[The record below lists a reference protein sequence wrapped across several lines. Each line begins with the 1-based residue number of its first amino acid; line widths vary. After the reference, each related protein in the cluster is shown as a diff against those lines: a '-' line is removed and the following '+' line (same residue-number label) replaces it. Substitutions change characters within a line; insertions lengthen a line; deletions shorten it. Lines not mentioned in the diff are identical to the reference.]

1 VPAAGLARCINVW
14 RCCRPGFTLIE
25 LLLVL
30 VILGTLS
37 GIAAPYLQKARERAQ
52 TARAIGDIRA
62 LQIDIAT
69 YEATNGE
76 PPNSLADI
84 DRDGL
89 LDPWGHPYEYL
100 KLATR
105 GGGSGGG
112 GRGAGGGGGGGGGGV
127 GQARKDRF
135 LVPINSDYDLYS
147 LGPDGRS
154 SPPLTAHA
162 SRDDVIRANDG
173 GYIGIAEGF

>member
-1 VPAAGLARCINVW
+1 MQAGPTGVSTFL
-14 RCCRPGFTLIE
+14 RCCRSGFTLIE

-52 TARAIGDIRA
+52 IARAIGDIRA
-62 LQIDIAT
+62 LQIEIAN
-69 YEATNGE
+69 YEATHNE
-76 PPNSLADI
+76 PPNSLIDI
-84 DRDGL
+84 GREGL
-89 LDPWGHPYEYL
+89 LDPWGRPYEYL
-100 KLATR
+100 KIRIA

-112 GRGAGGGGGGGGGGV
+112 GRGGGGGGGGGGT

-154 SPPLTAHA
+154 SPPLTALA